1 MSEPTVKPYSETGS
15 KKEQVAAMFNNIA
28 PKYDMLNHVLSMGV
42 DVLWRKKAVKLLK
55 SGNPKLMLDIAT
67 GTGDFAIECL
77 KLNPDKIIGVDIS
90 KGMVDVGIEKVK
102 NKKLEGKIELRV
114 ADSENLPFET
124 STFDAITVA
133 FGVRNF
139 EDLKKGL
146 SEMNRVLKPSGQ
158 VAVLEFSKPTAFPI
172 KQLYNFY
179 FKRILPLIGRL
190 VSKDTSAYTYLPE
203 SVQAF
208 PDGENFAAIMREV
221 GFKEIKIHKVSFGI
235 ATIYHA
241 KK

>member
-1 MSEPTVKPYSETGS
+1 VE
-15 KKEQVAAMFNNIA
+15 KE
-28 PKYDMLNHVLSMGV
+28 G
-42 DVLWRKKAVKLLK
+42 R
-55 SGNPKLMLDIAT
+55 
-67 GTGDFAIECL
+67 
-77 KLNPDKIIGVDIS
+77 KIIGVDIS
-90 KGMVDVGIEKVK
+90 KGMVDVGIVKVK

-190 VSKDTSAYTYLPE
+190 VSKDTAAYTYLPE

-221 GFKEIKIHKVSFGI
+221 GFKQIKIRKVSFGI

-241 KK
+241 IK

>member
-1 MSEPTVKPYSETGS
+1 
-15 KKEQVAAMFNNIA
+15 
-28 PKYDMLNHVLSMGV
+28 
-42 DVLWRKKAVKLLK
+42 
-55 SGNPKLMLDIAT
+55 
-67 GTGDFAIECL
+67 
-77 KLNPDKIIGVDIS
+77 LNPDKVIGIDIS

-102 NKKLEGKIELRV
+102 NKKLEDKIELRV
-114 ADSENLPFET
+114 ADSENIPFEEN
-124 STFDAITVA
+124 TFDAITVA

-139 EDLKKGL
+139 ENLKQGL
-146 SEMNRVLKPSGQ
+146 AEMNRVLKAEGQ
-158 VAVLEFSKPTAFPI
+158 VAVLEFSKPTTFPI

-179 FKRILPLIGRL
+179 FKRILPLIGRM
-190 VSKDTSAYTYLPE
+190 VSKDTAAYTYLPA